1 MEQLLAGLAH
11 LPPWQIACAATW
23 LLLQACILPSLPEEV
38 VITTLGM
45 LWSQGRIGFLLALG
59 AVLVGLLPANLAGV
73 LIGRRAA
80 SGLSRFRPVGRA
92 LASRA
97 AQDAL
102 GALRRH
108 GDGLVVATRF
118 TPLVRGPVYLAC
130 GASGMRPWRFFRA
143 DALAALVQVPLLLW
157 LGARAGA
164 SAGSIVEAFQRTG
177 LLALGLLAGAAAIH
191 AVLGAR
197 RRAAVASARLEPDA

>member
-1 MEQLLAGLAH
+1 MEHLLAGLAD

-73 LIGRRAA
+73 LSGRRAA

-102 GALRRH
+102 GAL
-108 GDGLVVATRF
+108 
-118 TPLVRGPVYLAC
+118 
-130 GASGMRPWRFFRA
+130 RPWRFFRA

-177 LLALGLLAGAAAIH
+177 LLALGLLAGAAAIQ

-197 RRAAVASARLEPDA
+197 HRAAVASARLEPDA